1 MNATTTKAAFTR
13 LQAVRANLKARFPK
27 RDTAIELML
36 ASLVADEFVILYGM
50 PGTGKSALVE
60 ALMKS
65 ITADN
70 GSRDSKRF
78 TIGLSRSTPL
88 ADIVGDI
95 DIPSW
100 ERTGV
105 RSYNTSKHLP
115 SAEVVFLDEI
125 FKAEGAIL
133 QGLLRVI
140 NERMFE
146 ERPVSL
152 RWLAAASNELLPE
165 FRGMMNGEATELMG
179 EESMRA
185 FADRFFYGF
194 EVAPLTKGTPEW
206 ASVIRRTLPAD
217 NGARIDL
224 EEVRTLHEAALALP
238 WSPSAWESFASLA
251 VNLANG
257 YDDGTEVRR
266 VEVSDRRW
274 AKAYKMAAAHAVL
287 RGAAKVAPS
296 DLKWLEHGLWT
307 TPDQQALVKK
317 VILLAA
323 PAASSEA
330 MQEAETM
337 TAYAEAYLQNRL
349 IAASTGAGGSAE
361 LQVVAERLDPSDT
374 RVAAAWM
381 KLNQRMKRK
390 IDTLTKSLLEQD
402 EDDTKATIAEAIETL
417 RNLSTQCAEAANA
430 AVKAAR

>member
-1 MNATTTKAAFTR
+1 MMTATTKAAVQR

-36 ASLVADEFVILYGM
+36 ASLVADEFVILYGT

-65 ITADN
+65 ITAEN
-70 GSRDSKRF
+70 GGRDSKRF

-95 DIPSW
+95 DIPAW

-125 FKAEGAIL
+125 FKGEGAIL

-165 FRGMMNGEATELMG
+165 FRGMMNGEAAELMG

-185 FADRFFYGF
+185 FADRFFYGY
-194 EVAPLTKGTPEW
+194 EVAALVKGSPEW

-224 EEVRTLHEAALALP
+224 EEVRELHEAAVTLP
-238 WSPSAWESFASLA
+238 WSPKAWESFAALA
-251 VNLANG
+251 VNLAAG
-257 YDDGTEVRR
+257 YDDGTEHRK

-274 AKAYKMAAAHAVL
+274 SKAYKMAAAHAVL
-287 RGAAKVAPS
+287 RGASQVAPS
-296 DLKWLEHGLWT
+296 DLAWLEHGLWT
-307 TPDQQALVKK
+307 TPDQQALVRK
-317 VILLAA
+317 VIRLCAP
-323 PAASSEA
+323 PAAAEA
-330 MQEAETM
+330 MEATEAM
-337 TAYAEAYLQNRL
+337 AAFAEAYLQGRL
-349 IAASTGAGGSAE
+349 IAAPSGSGAE
-361 LQVVAERLDPSDT
+361 LQILNERVDPNDT
-374 RVAAAWM
+374 RVTAAWL
-381 KLNQRMKRK
+381 KLNGRLNKQVNV
-390 IDTLTKSLLEQD
+390 LAKSLLEQD
-402 EDDTKATIAEAIETL
+402 DEDTKATITAAVDTL
-417 RNLSTQCAEAANA
+417 RRLSAACADAANA
-430 AVKAAR
+430 AAKR